1 MIDDHGITRRRA
13 LGWLGAGPIALLPF
27 ARTHAADGGA
37 PVDCVLT
44 PAQTEGPYFVDERLN
59 RSDIRSDPTTGVVK
73 SGVPLELDLHVHA
86 VAARACAPIANA
98 LVDIWHCDAAG
109 VYSDVD
115 QARGRKFL
123 RGYQVSD
130 TAGRVRF
137 VTIFPGWYPG
147 RTAHIHFKVRSDGV
161 NDRGYELTSQLYFDD
176 AVSERVY
183 AYPAYGGAARQAR
196 RTRNEAD
203 FVYRSG
209 GKSLML
215 PLVARDG
222 GYAAR
227 FDIGVRVG

>member
-1 MIDDHGITRRRA
+1 MIDERGVSRRRA
-13 LGWLGAGPIALLPF
+13 LTLLGASPIALLPF
-27 ARTHAADGGA
+27 ARTRAAESA
-37 PVDCVLT
+37 AVDCILT

-59 RSDIRSDPTTGVVK
+59 RSDIRSDPTTGTLK
-73 SGVPLELDLHVHA
+73 SGVPLELELYVHA
-86 VAARACAPIANA
+86 VAAAACKPIANA

-115 QARGRKFL
+115 DARGRKFL

-130 TAGRVRF
+130 NGGRVSF
-137 VTIFPGWYPG
+137 MTIFPGWYPG
-147 RTAHIHFKVRSDGV
+147 RTAHIHFKVRSDGA
-161 NDRGYELTSQLYFDD
+161 NDRSYELTSQLYFDD

-183 AYPAYGGAARQAR
+183 AYPAYGGAARGAR
-196 RTRNEAD
+196 RTRNDAD
-203 FVYRSG
+203 FLYRSG
-209 GKSLML
+209 GKSLTL